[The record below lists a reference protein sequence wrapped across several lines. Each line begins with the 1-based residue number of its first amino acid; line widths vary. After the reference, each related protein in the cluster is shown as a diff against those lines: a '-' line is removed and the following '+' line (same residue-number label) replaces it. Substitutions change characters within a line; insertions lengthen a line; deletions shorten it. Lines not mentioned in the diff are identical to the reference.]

1 MSFALSLVDHLQK
14 NELLVDLESRLP
26 NGLSNPE
33 GSSIGRGAE
42 HFGVK
47 VDLLDRPDS
56 VVCAWASI
64 SLYFIV
70 DDRRNKVIFSDRTS
84 DFFCKAVCSLFD
96 SIFASVLVAFI
107 YLPISR
113 YEGNPLRSRP

>member
-1 MSFALSLVDHLQK
+1 MSLALSLVGHLQK

-26 NGLSNPE
+26 TGPSNPE
-33 GSSIGRGAE
+33 VSSIGRAAE

-70 DDRRNKVIFSDRTS
+70 DDRRNKVFFSDRTS
-84 DFFCKAVCSLFD
+84 GFFVKPFVPCSIRFL
-96 SIFASVLVAFI
+96 LQ
-107 YLPISR
+107 Y
-113 YEGNPLRSRP
+113 